1 MKSRGMVKAVLSVA
15 SAMALGL
22 GVFVPKAFSYS
33 DVYRV
38 KPTTASNSGTA
49 NAVWQTF
56 VATCDSIDSVT
67 YFVGAE
73 ATDTTAN
80 YLVSITD
87 SATSQEVWSSSR
99 SARGWK
105 YQDMGFGV
113 HKPVVRG
120 RIYYLRMSI
129 SAQYQ
134 QTWNYFYDN
143 TGPYYWGQ
151 MGTATLG
158 LPQYD
163 LAARWPEQD
172 LLSPESKYGGG
183 ISNRMTA
190 APIAINGR
198 SPMGW

>member
-1 MKSRGMVKAVLSVA
+1 MIKKGSRGIIERVLSGVA
-15 SAMALGL
+15 LMGL
-22 GVFVPKAFSYS
+22 LSLFASQEAGAAT
-33 DVYRV
+33 DVYFVR
-38 KPTTASNSGTA
+38 PFSTSNSGTA

-113 HKPVVRG
+113 HKPVTRG
-120 RIYYLRMSI
+120 KTYYLRMSI
-129 SAQYQ
+129 SA
-134 QTWNYFYDN
+134 D
-143 TGPYYWGQ
+143 
-151 MGTATLG
+151 
-158 LPQYD
+158 
-163 LAARWPEQD
+163 RK
-172 LLSPESKYGGG
+172 SVV
-183 ISNRMTA
+183 
-190 APIAINGR
+190 
-198 SPMGW
+198 